1 MIRGI
6 RWRVDQELVGRH
18 IEPIFKEGYYSYTK
32 DEFMLDADFE
42 FYKVKN
48 FLNRSPRI
56 LKEDPIVG
64 VEYLKVINL
73 IKQKKLLE
81 NTTDQYD
88 PTASIEA
95 HYYDI

>member
-6 RWRVDQELVGRH
+6 KWEVDLELKSKH
-18 IEPIFKEGYYSYTK
+18 IEPILEESYYSYTK

-81 NTTDQYD
+81 NTSD
-88 PTASIEA
+88 
-95 HYYDI
+95 

>member
-1 MIRGI
+1 MIR
-6 RWRVDQELVGRH
+6 RLRLRVDQQLAGKH
-18 IEPIFKEGYYSYTK
+18 IEPLFKESYYSYSK

-48 FLNRSPRI
+48 FLNKSPRI
-56 LKEDPIVG
+56 LKEDTIVG

-81 NTTDQYD
+81 NTSD
-88 PTASIEA
+88 
-95 HYYDI
+95 

>member
-1 MIRGI
+1 MIR
-6 RWRVDQELVGRH
+6 RLRLRVDQQLVGKH
-18 IEPIFKEGYYSYTK
+18 IEPLFKESYYSYSK

-48 FLNRSPRI
+48 FLNKSPRI

-81 NTTDQYD
+81 NTSD
-88 PTASIEA
+88 
-95 HYYDI
+95 

>member
-1 MIRGI
+1 
-6 RWRVDQELVGRH
+6 
-18 IEPIFKEGYYSYTK
+18 
-32 DEFMLDADFE
+32 MLDADFE

-48 FLNRSPRI
+48 FLNKSPRI

-81 NTTDQYD
+81 NTNDQYD
-88 PTASIEA
+88 PTAAIEA
-95 HYYDI
+95 HYFDVEK

>member
-1 MIRGI
+1 MNKKICEMIRGI
-6 RWRVDQELVGRH
+6 RWRVDQELTSKH
-18 IEPIFKEGYYSYTK
+18 IEPIFKESYYSYSK

-81 NTTDQYD
+81 NTSD
-88 PTASIEA
+88 
-95 HYYDI
+95 

>member
-1 MIRGI
+1 
-6 RWRVDQELVGRH
+6 
-18 IEPIFKEGYYSYTK
+18 
-32 DEFMLDADFE
+32 MLDADFE

-48 FLNRSPRI
+48 FLNKSPRI

-81 NTTDQYD
+81 NTNDQYD
-88 PTASIEA
+88 PTAAIEA
-95 HYYDI
+95 HYFDVEKQEILLKQLEDKAKEI